1 MKRYALVSLNDN
13 VIDNIVVCESKEIA
27 EEMFGNWNV
36 VEVPELDDITG
47 IDPKVY
53 LPRIG
58 LKYTIE
64 EGFEQP
70 VVITEEVITE
80 EPPADL

>member
-1 MKRYALVSLNDN
+1 MKKYALVSRNNNL
-13 VIDNIVVCESKEIA
+13 IENIVICESKELA
-27 EEMFGNWNV
+27 EEMFGSWNV

-80 EPPADL
+80 EPPTDL